1 MMLKAL
7 IVEQLEADGMLR
19 SMRMQP
25 STDRDI
31 VVAFAGEYEE
41 RRHGPFHFLDEDD
54 ERRFREGFARC
65 RARRL
70 ANPNFIRSGA
80 SFHVETSWYGIPT
93 VRNWLS
99 YYALSLPEFGIPE
112 RISVSD
118 PHKAGREY
126 RRFVTR
132 DDEHR
137 RWIIY
142 LECASSLG
150 RFDFDLSCDFR
161 IDESSFASSEYRDS
175 KSAEYGGRGDDWKY
189 WLNASEQEKVQ
200 QFFIGSIRMGDN
212 YSAGQAGAM
221 GPSAQA
227 TGNTFQQIWQ
237 QNQGSIDLRALAE
250 ELETLRRLMR
260 KEATEPT
267 HDVAIGE
274 VAAAQTAASEGK
286 GAKALEHLRNAG
298 KWAFDVSTKIG
309 VGVATAALKTAL
321 GL

>member
-7 IVEQLEADGMLR
+7 IVEQLESDGTLR
-19 SMRMQP
+19 SLRMQP
-25 STDRDI
+25 MVGREI
-31 VVAFAGEYEE
+31 VVAFAGEYAEP
-41 RRHGPFHFLDEDD
+41 RHGPFHFLDEDD

-70 ANPNFIRSGA
+70 GTPNFTRDGR

-93 VRNWLS
+93 ERNWLS
-99 YYALSLPEFGIPE
+99 YYALSLPELAIPQ
-112 RISVSD
+112 RVSISD
-118 PHKAGREY
+118 PHRAGREY

-132 DDEHR
+132 DDDR
-137 RWIIY
+137 NRYVIY
-142 LECASSLG
+142 LECVSSLG
-150 RFDFDLSCDFR
+150 RFDFDLACDFG
-161 IDESSFASSEYRDS
+161 IDSQAFATSAYHDS
-175 KSAEYGGRGDDWKY
+175 KAAEYGGTGDDWKY
-189 WLNASEQEKVQ
+189 WLNESEREKVQ

-212 YSAGQAGAM
+212 YSAGQAAAM

-227 TGNTFQQIWQ
+227 SGNTFQQVWEQ
-237 QNQGSIDLRALAE
+237 HQGSIDLHSLAR
-250 ELETLRRLMR
+250 ELETLRGLMR
-260 KEATEPT
+260 KEATDPV

-274 VAAAQTAASEGK
+274 VAAAQTAATGGN

-321 GL
+321 GF